1 MISSSIR
8 IPGKLLAQVA
18 RPAVASASF
27 STTATVGAR
36 VQSKQSKKKV
46 ANPNAL
52 SASEATRVLRALEV
66 AHPTSTYSLTLH
78 TKSHKSALPIRG
90 SFILPLDPRRTSE
103 TILVFAEPS
112 SPSATFAK
120 EAGAAY
126 VGGDELFEAVLSGKI
141 QPTRCLA
148 TPGMMPAVSRALAR
162 FLGPKGLMP
171 VAKRGGVAEGEEL
184 AERIRDAAGKMEY
197 RADKQGT
204 VKINVARVDFGIPS
218 VETNIKSF
226 IQTVRDNQAAANQ
239 TDDPLA
245 AAGKS
250 KKKKGSSITSVI
262 LESTNG
268 PSIELNDVL

>member
-1 MISSSIR
+1 M
-8 IPGKLLAQVA
+8 
-18 RPAVASASF
+18 
-27 STTATVGAR
+27 
-36 VQSKQSKKKV
+36 
-46 ANPNAL
+46 
-52 SASEATRVLRALEV
+52 SASEATRVLRVRLAYCEGAFSWLIRRQALEV

-204 VKINVARVDFGIPS
+204 VKINVARVDFAIPS

-250 KKKKGSSITSVI
+250 KKKKGM
-262 LESTNG
+262 
-268 PSIELNDVL
+268 